1 MSAIKFNV
9 PEINGNE
16 KVTLGIRKSDGRII
30 HISKPSFDCGWYW
43 GFGYLGNRDEHYHL
57 SGFANGRNINMYDAL
72 KADYSLNPK
81 IENNLWEFCELVT
94 TAYAL
99 KTTAEVLG
107 RGGSHYCT
115 NPLADLI
122 INKDE
127 VKRINEKLLPA
138 IFNALNEIYSAE

>member
-1 MSAIKFNV
+1 MEA
-9 PEINGNE
+9 INGNE

-30 HISKPSFDCGWYW
+30 FISKPSWDCGWYW
-43 GFGYLGNRDEHYHL
+43 GFGYLGNRHEHYHL

-72 KADYSLNPK
+72 KADYSLSPK
-81 IENNLWEFCELVT
+81 IEKNLWEFCELFT

-99 KTTAEVLG
+99 KQTAEVLG
-107 RGGSHYCT
+107 RGGSHYTT

-122 INKDE
+122 INKRE

-138 IFNALNEIYSAE
+138 IFNKLNELYNNEA